1 MALVPD
7 RALAATLGRAHAA
20 HLHAISWNR
29 DPRRVRAPARRRS
42 IGSQSALGRPR
53 HHVADLD
60 VALLAIVDRVAR
72 RLRADER
79 LAHTITLRLRFG
91 DSERITRSLSV
102 DMPTDLTEPIAV
114 AGRELLTRTE
124 ELVRERGCTLIGL
137 ALSNLVPRDPLQLT
151 LPFPRPG
158 RANRALDAAV
168 DGLQARFGNAAIT
181 RASLVKAPRLRHSFG
196 EPLYES

>member
-1 MALVPD
+1 MRFDHPSTLC
-7 RALAATLGRAHAA
+7 RQLAAGE
-20 HLHAISWNR
+20 
-29 DPRRVRAPARRRS
+29 
-42 IGSQSALGRPR
+42 
-53 HHVADLD
+53 LD

-79 LAHTITLRLRFG
+79 LARTITLRMRLG

-102 DMPTDLTEPIAV
+102 EMPTDLTEPIVV
-114 AGRELLTRTE
+114 AGRELLAKTE
-124 ELVRERGCTLIGL
+124 ALVRERGCTLVGL

-158 RANRALDAAV
+158 RANRALDVAV

-181 RASLVKAPRLRHSFG
+181 RGSLLKDPRLRHSFG